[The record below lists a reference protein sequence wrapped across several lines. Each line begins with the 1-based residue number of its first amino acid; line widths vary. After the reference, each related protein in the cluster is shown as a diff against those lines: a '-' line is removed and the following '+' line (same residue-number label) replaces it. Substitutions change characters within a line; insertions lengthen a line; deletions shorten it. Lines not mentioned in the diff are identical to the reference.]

1 MKLPWAT
8 AKNKVKMSNLDD
20 ISIDNEAMINHA
32 WHFKLFVL
40 WDKSDFIFLFPEY
53 LPDVIEAFQGDEYD
67 EYTLEEAY
75 FNQLEE
81 ERLAKKR
88 RKKKKKN
95 RRKYYD
101 DDYYYDSD

>member
-1 MKLPWAT
+1 MH
-8 AKNKVKMSNLDD
+8 D
-20 ISIDNEAMINHA
+20 ILNC
-32 WHFKLFVL
+32 LFYEIR
-40 WDKSDFIFLFPEY
+40 FFFPEY